1 MQRTAEYFVK
11 ELEQFAI
18 GVQSFSRLA
27 TQVRE
32 ELHRP
37 PCQPRPSKHGM
48 PRETASIPNVQVIK
62 RRRRQIEI
70 PNSIRHLC
78 TSTVVRAQLD
88 TRAAEMA
95 PASYEYVDEFSREP
109 LLVQHIE
116 TGVVFEAVVATTPAI
131 ASEFALPGSEGDVK
145 LWTPLFHPTGH
156 YQVASSTESL
166 EHVVA
171 HVRAL
176 SRDQLKSILDT
187 WLHSLLWERLRP
199 WDEQRATDL
208 KALIH
213 YRYAV
218 GELPVLLRRRHEP
231 RLDVPSSVRSG
242 RPILRPR

>member
-1 MQRTAEYFVK
+1 MMQRTAEYFVK

-27 TQVRE
+27 TEVRG

-37 PCQPRPSKHGM
+37 PHQPQPSGHGM

-88 TRAAEMA
+88 ARTAETA
-95 PASYEYVDEFSREP
+95 FAWEPCWEIKERPLEP
-109 LLVQHIE
+109 LLVKHIE
-116 TGVVFEAVVATTPAI
+116 TGAVFEAVVATTPSI
-131 ASEFALPGSEGDVK
+131 ASEFILRRPQDDVK
-145 LWTPLFHPTGH
+145 LWTAIFRPNSD
-156 YQVASSTESL
+156 YQVASSTESF
-166 EHVVA
+166 ERVVG

-176 SRDQLKSILDT
+176 SREQLKGILDT
-187 WLHSLLWERLRP
+187 WLHSLLWQRLQP

-208 KALIH
+208 KALIC

-218 GELPVLLRRRHEP
+218 GELPVFLRGKHAPP
-231 RLDVPSSVRSG
+231 RMG
-242 RPILRPR
+242 RPILRAR